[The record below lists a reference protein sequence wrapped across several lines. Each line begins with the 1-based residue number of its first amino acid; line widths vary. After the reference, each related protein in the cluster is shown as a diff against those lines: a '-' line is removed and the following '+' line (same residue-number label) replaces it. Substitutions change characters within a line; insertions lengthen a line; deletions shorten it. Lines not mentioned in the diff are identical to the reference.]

1 MDGFYA
7 ACSRFVTCYMPKAF
21 ILYAVRKGAENYVKN
36 VWSSFNY
43 NYFNPLADLKA
54 FAIFWRMALTLFHF
68 YSH

>member
-36 VWSSFNY
+36 V
-43 NYFNPLADLKA
+43 
-54 FAIFWRMALTLFHF
+54 
-68 YSH
+68 